1 MEPMSFLFWSK
12 SDFEEALLA
21 VQASLSKAE
30 LWDVNLPYYRLI
42 MMILNELQTKSTVE
56 GATNY
61 TDATF

>member
-1 MEPMSFLFWSK
+1 MEPMSFLFRSK
-12 SDFEEALLA
+12 SDFEEALSA
-21 VQASLSKAE
+21 VQASLAKPE

-42 MMILNELQTKSTVE
+42 MMILNELQMKSTVE